1 MNMIRYGQ
9 AAQVQVA
16 PAASMNTLPSLI
28 DRAKRALENARDS
41 AEILEA
47 LELNRVAYD
56 AVKSAGRL
64 ARAKQAHD
72 TVLAEVYRAQADIL
86 MTEARAKMRLAEEY
100 DAAQDRGEVQGQG
113 GDRVSKVPDG
123 NVAPT
128 AADIGLDRKMIYEA
142 RQIRDAEAANPG
154 VTQRVL
160 EDIVSRGE
168 EPTKAK
174 LNREIQSKP
183 APTKVMDPK
192 ALWLWGRLKDFER
205 DGIITADTAYLLSE
219 MTEPMRDDVRRL
231 APLVSSFLNGLEQHA

>member
-1 MNMIRYGQ
+1 MNMILY
-9 AAQVQVA
+9 AETAHVQVA
-16 PAASMNTLPSLI
+16 TAVSMNTLPSLI
-28 DRAKRALENARDS
+28 DRAKRALDSARDS

-100 DAAQDRGEVQGQG
+100 DAAQDRGEVRGANE
-113 GDRVSKVPDG
+113 R
-123 NVAPT
+123 T
-128 AADIGLDRKMIYEA
+128 ASSPEAVGVTEIGLSHKQIHEA
-142 RQIRDAEAANPG
+142 RQIRDAESADPG

-160 EDIVSRGE
+160 NDIVSRGE

-183 APTKVMDPK
+183 APAKVMDPK

-205 DGIITADTAYLLSE
+205 GGIITADKAYLLSE

-231 APLVSSFLNGLEQHA
+231 APLVSSFLNGLEQPA